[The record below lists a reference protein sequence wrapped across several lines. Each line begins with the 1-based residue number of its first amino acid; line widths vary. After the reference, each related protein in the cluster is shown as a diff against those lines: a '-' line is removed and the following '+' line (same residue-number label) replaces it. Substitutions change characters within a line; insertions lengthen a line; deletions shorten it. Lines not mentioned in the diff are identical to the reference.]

1 MTQVLGTV
9 LVSALGLPKPV
20 FAEPPP
26 SPDDNRYE
34 NPNYFY
40 SVRIPK
46 GLHCRTDPAP
56 HPNHGCSINLS
67 QHYRSHVW
75 VDGSYNTLA
84 RETAADALFY
94 ALDSELRSGC
104 TLEISRREPAL
115 LGSLQAERIS
125 FHHTCGKEW
134 LAHEYVVALR
144 SIPNCCELIYTVAF
158 VSTLETEATHRALLE
173 EIVASWTNLTPE
185 EAPKRAPVSD

>member
-1 MTQVLGTV
+1 M
-9 LVSALGLPKPV
+9 
-20 FAEPPP
+20 
-26 SPDDNRYE
+26 
-34 NPNYFY
+34 
-40 SVRIPK
+40 
-46 GLHCRTDPAP
+46 
-56 HPNHGCSINLS
+56 
-67 QHYRSHVW
+67 
-75 VDGSYNTLA
+75 
-84 RETAADALFY
+84 
-94 ALDSELRSGC
+94 DSKLRSGC

-125 FHHTCGKEW
+125 FHDTCGKEW